1 MKNIFELLT
10 RLSEIDLLSGRES
23 PSYKKKI
30 PEIFSDYGAT
40 SDQFGNLWIKK
51 ESGRA
56 NAKNILVEAHL
67 DAIGLCVKEICDGGF
82 LSVCALGGFDASIL
96 PGTVFTVHSGMDYK
110 AIATSVPPH
119 LLKKSENDIK
129 ISLDDIYLDCGFASK
144 EEANKHVEIG
154 SSVSFASRCKRL
166 LGDCITAPSLDNKAA
181 VAALLLT
188 AENVVSPHNISF
200 MFSMGEETTS
210 RGVKSTVFEK
220 TPDLALVVDAGFGY
234 AKGLDEDKCIKM
246 NAGPSVSI
254 ADTLSGKVPGWVIDV
269 AKQENVPLQIVVE
282 PGGTGTSAT
291 ALQMRENGIPCGL
304 ISIPLKYMHTPS
316 EMVTEGD
323 ITKTCDL
330 LCALLS
336 QDEIPF
342 GEVNL
347 VG

>member
-1 MKNIFELLT
+1 MKSIFELLT
-10 RLSEIDLLSGRES
+10 HLTEIELLSGRES
-23 PSYKKKI
+23 TSYEKKI
-30 PEIFSDYGAT
+30 PEIFSEYGAT

-51 ESGRA
+51 ESNCP

-67 DAIGLCVKEICDGGF
+67 DAIGLCIKEICDGGF

-96 PGTVFTVHSGMDYK
+96 PGTEFLVHSRKLYK

-119 LLKKSENDIK
+119 LLKKTENDK
-129 ISLDDIYLDCGFASK
+129 KLSLEDIYLDCGFSSK
-144 EEANKHVEIG
+144 EEAEKHVEIG
-154 SSVSFASRCKRL
+154 SSVSFASPCKRL

-181 VAALLLT
+181 VAALLL
-188 AENVVSPHNISF
+188 ASEKVISPHNLSF

-210 RGVKSTVFEK
+210 RGVKSAGFDK
-220 TPDLALVVDAGFGY
+220 KPDLALVVDAGFGF

-246 NAGPSVSI
+246 NAGPSISI
-254 ADTLSGKVPGWVIDV
+254 ADTLSAKVPQWVIEV
-269 AKQENVPLQIVVE
+269 AKKENVPLQIVVE

-316 EMVTEGD
+316 ETVTEGD
-323 ITKTCDL
+323 VKKTCEL

-347 VG
+347 IG